1 MNVLIAKHSTK
12 KFFISKKLNCHIQI
26 KLPIRKKMRNI
37 DLFTETSDSEIETT
51 KVVTVGEPNNN
62 NPTETNT
69 KQKDVPEIQIAKVVS
84 ANERNSN
91 SPTKIDIN
99 EKNILENYTFNT
111 RTLSETKPDVSRRPS
126 GKIYIGEALLRRRKL
141 SA

>member
-1 MNVLIAKHSTK
+1 
-12 KFFISKKLNCHIQI
+12 
-26 KLPIRKKMRNI
+26 MRNI